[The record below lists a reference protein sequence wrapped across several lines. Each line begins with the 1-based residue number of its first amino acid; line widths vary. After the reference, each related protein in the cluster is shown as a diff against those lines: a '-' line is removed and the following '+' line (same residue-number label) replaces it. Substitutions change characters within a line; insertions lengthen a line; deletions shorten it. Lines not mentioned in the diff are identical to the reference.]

1 LHYLSGLPLCVAATI
16 LVGNTFGDARRLN
29 PIDAKI
35 ISSFLRHQT
44 RSSVLPALGIQR
56 SCDYCD
62 TIKGRQMIHW
72 KPVEEYVEPNW
83 VKLETELPPILFWR
97 PVKGAMLGFL
107 RDGELFDAKWIYV
120 CDANKV
126 SHFSAV
132 NTPADNVVQL
142 EAHGEQS

>member
-1 LHYLSGLPLCVAATI
+1 
-16 LVGNTFGDARRLN
+16 
-29 PIDAKI
+29 
-35 ISSFLRHQT
+35 
-44 RSSVLPALGIQR
+44 
-56 SCDYCD
+56 
-62 TIKGRQMIHW
+62 MIHW
-72 KPVEEYVEPNW
+72 KPVGEYVEPNW